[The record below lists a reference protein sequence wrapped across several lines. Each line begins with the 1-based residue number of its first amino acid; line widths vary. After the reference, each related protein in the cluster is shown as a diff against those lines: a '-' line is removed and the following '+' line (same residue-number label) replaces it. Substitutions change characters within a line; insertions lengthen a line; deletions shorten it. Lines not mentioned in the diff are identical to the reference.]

1 MNTMLLGDFNVRDM
15 YVFDFKRLTASPK
28 FAIVS
33 WVSLAPIQSLM
44 NRLLILGFMLTPKLG
59 GFPCEEPSVI
69 FMYF

>member
-44 NRLLILGFMLTPKLG
+44 NRLLILGFMVTSKLG